1 MGVGVLGEKDNA
13 PGNDMPGGM
22 TVKQEARSLLE
33 KLPDN
38 CSIEDIQYHLYV
50 LEKVR
55 SGFASVIH
63 GKRNLS

>member
-1 MGVGVLGEKDNA
+1 M
-13 PGNDMPGGM
+13 M
-22 TVKQEARSLLE
+22 E
-33 KLPDN
+33 KLPNN

-55 SGFASVIH
+55 SVFASVIH